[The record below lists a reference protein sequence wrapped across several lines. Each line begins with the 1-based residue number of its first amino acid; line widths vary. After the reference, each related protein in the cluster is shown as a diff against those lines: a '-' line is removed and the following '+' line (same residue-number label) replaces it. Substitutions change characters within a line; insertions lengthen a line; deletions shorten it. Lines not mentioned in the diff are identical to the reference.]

1 MTEESRIEIAARPAE
16 VCQGQGKP
24 KIVICIGSS
33 CFSRGNSKNVDVAE
47 KFMKERGLEDKV
59 DLEISGGLC
68 AGKCADGPNVIV
80 NGQIFHHVDTGVML
94 DLLNQIFPK
103 EA

>member
-1 MTEESRIEIAARPAE
+1 MTEESRIEIAAGPAE

-24 KIVICIGSS
+24 KITICIGSS

-47 KFMKERGLEDKV
+47 KFMKERGLEDEV
-59 DLEISGGLC
+59 DLEICGGLC

-80 NGQIFHHVDTGVML
+80 NGEIFHSVDTGVML
-94 DLLNQIFPK
+94 DLLNQLFPK

>member
-1 MTEESRIEIAARPAE
+1 MTEDVKNEAENGETAAR
-16 VCQGQGKP
+16 QSISKP

-47 KFMKERGLEDKV
+47 KFMQERGLEDEV

-80 NGQIFHHVDTGVML
+80 DGQIFHHVDTGVML
-94 DLLNQIFPK
+94 DILNQRFPK
-103 EA
+103 ES